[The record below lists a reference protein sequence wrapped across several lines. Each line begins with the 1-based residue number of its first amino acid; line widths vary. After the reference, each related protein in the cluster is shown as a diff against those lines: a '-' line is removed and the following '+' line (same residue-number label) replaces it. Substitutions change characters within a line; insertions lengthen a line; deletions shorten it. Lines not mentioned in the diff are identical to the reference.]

1 MDWFD
6 LLAVQGT
13 LKSSPTPHFKSINSL
28 TLSLL
33 YGSILTSIHNYWKN
47 HSFDYMDLCLR
58 QHLMIALRSCSKEIR
73 EESRYIGVFVGK
85 QTNKQT
91 KHTNTCV
98 QRFLLTTKQ
107 TSQINDFSAFLVWKD
122 ARVWAH

>member
-13 LKSSPTPHFKSINSL
+13 LKSSQIPQFKGISSSALSFLCSPTQ
-28 TLSLL
+28 
-33 YGSILTSIHNYWKN
+33 TSIHYYWKN